1 MTARVGKNP
10 DLVQQVRASFQFK
23 LTGDTG
29 GAWFVNLKEGA
40 GAVGAGVMPDADCT
54 IIMSD
59 ADFVLMAQ
67 GKLNAMAAFGMGR
80 IKVEGNPMLATKL
93 QSLLS

>member
-1 MTARVGKNP
+1 MADRVATNP
-10 DLVQQVRASFQFK
+10 GMVQQVRASFQFK
-23 LTGDTG
+23 LAGENG
-29 GAWFVNLKEGA
+29 GEWFVNLKDGA
-40 GAVGAGVMPDADCT
+40 GAVRAGEIPDADCT
-54 IIMSD
+54 IYMSD

-93 QSLLS
+93 QSLLA

>member
-1 MTARVGKNP
+1 
-10 DLVQQVRASFQFK
+10 
-23 LTGDTG
+23 
-29 GAWFVNLKEGA
+29 
-40 GAVGAGVMPDADCT
+40 
-54 IIMSD
+54 MSD

-93 QSLLS
+93 QSLLA